1 PAVLTGERPPPP
13 TPAPVLTAAGGDE
26 HADVDADL
34 RDVRGHAEP
43 VEALQI
49 SAAGGHHLLME
60 GPPGTG
66 KTMLARRL
74 PGILPPLDRAE
85 AIEVTRIASIAGL
98 RGAGPSLA
106 TVRPFRAPH
115 HTISASGSV
124 GGGSVP
130 AP

>member
-1 PAVLTGERPPPP
+1 EVTEVLAGERRAPAPP
-13 TPAPVLTAAGGDE
+13 PAPVEEGSEGDPE
-26 HADVDADL
+26 ADL
-34 RDVRGHAEP
+34 GDVRGHAEP
-43 VEALQI
+43 VEALVI
-49 SAAGGHHLLME
+49 AAAGGHHLLME

-74 PGILPPLDRAE
+74 PGILPPLRRAE